1 MNIVVVEEE
10 AKNVN
15 VNVNVKKKGR
25 VFIRSE
31 KEGSVLE
38 EDD

>member
-10 AKNVN
+10 AKN